1 MLENFNVTRVK
12 TGSTRRRRHKKIL
25 EMTKGHQGVRHS
37 LYRRAHESMIHALQY
52 SYNHR
57 KKKKSDMR
65 RLWNIRIN
73 AAARSHGISY
83 SNLIHGLQLAGVDIN
98 RKMLSELAVSR
109 PEIFE
114 QIVDKVRENSSEP
127 VD

>member
-1 MLENFNVTRVK
+1 MTRVK
-12 TGSTRRRRHKKIL
+12 TGSTRRRRHEKVL

-73 AAARSHGISY
+73 AAARSHGMSY
-83 SNLIHGLQLAGVDIN
+83 SSFIYGLQTIGSDIN
-98 RKMLSELAVSR
+98 RKMLSELAVNR
-109 PEIFE
+109 PHIFE
-114 QIVDKVRENSSEP
+114 QIVDQVKESSS
-127 VD
+127 VAAG

>member
-1 MLENFNVTRVK
+1 MTRVR

-83 SNLIHGLQLAGVDIN
+83 SNLMYGLQTAGADIN

-114 QIVDKVRENSSEP
+114 QIVNQVKESSSEAAN
-127 VD
+127 

>member
-1 MLENFNVTRVK
+1 MTRVK
-12 TGSTRRRRHKKIL
+12 TGSTRRRRHKKVL
-25 EMTKGHQGVRHS
+25 GMTKGHQGVRHS

-73 AAARSHGISY
+73 AAARSHGMSY
-83 SNLIHGLQLAGVDIN
+83 SSFIYGLQTIGSDIN
-98 RKMLSELAVSR
+98 RKMLSELAVNR
-109 PEIFE
+109 PHIFE
-114 QIVDKVRENSSEP
+114 QIVDQVKESSS
-127 VD
+127 VAAG

>member
-1 MLENFNVTRVK
+1 
-12 TGSTRRRRHKKIL
+12 
-25 EMTKGHQGVRHS
+25 MTKGHQGVRHS

-73 AAARSHGISY
+73 AAARSHGMSY
-83 SNLIHGLQLAGVDIN
+83 SSFIYGLQTIGSDIN
-98 RKMLSELAVSR
+98 RKMLSELAVNR
-109 PEIFE
+109 PHIFE
-114 QIVDKVRENSSEP
+114 QIVDQVKESSS
-127 VD
+127 VAAG

>member
-1 MLENFNVTRVK
+1 MTRVK
-12 TGSTRRRRHKKIL
+12 TGSTRRRRHKKVL
-25 EMTKGHQGVRHS
+25 GMTKGHQGVRHS

-73 AAARSHGISY
+73 AAARSHGMSY
-83 SNLIHGLQLAGVDIN
+83 SSFIYGLQTIGSDIN
-98 RKMLSELAVSR
+98 RKMLSGLAVNR
-109 PEIFE
+109 PHIFE
-114 QIVDKVRENSSEP
+114 QIVDQVKESSS
-127 VD
+127 VAAG

>member
-1 MLENFNVTRVK
+1 MTRVK
-12 TGSTRRRRHKKIL
+12 TGSTRRRRHKKVL
-25 EMTKGHQGVRHS
+25 EMTKGHQGGRHS

-73 AAARSHGISY
+73 AAARSHGMSY
-83 SNLIHGLQLAGVDIN
+83 SSFIYGLQTIGSDIN
-98 RKMLSELAVSR
+98 RKMLSELAVNR
-109 PEIFE
+109 PHIFE
-114 QIVDKVRENSSEP
+114 QIVDQVKESSS
-127 VD
+127 VAAG

>member
-1 MLENFNVTRVK
+1 MTRVR
-12 TGSTRRRRHKKIL
+12 TGSTRLRRHKKVL
-25 EMTKGHQGVRHS
+25 EMTKGHQGVSHS
-37 LYRRAHESMIHALQY
+37 LYRRAHESMMHALQY

-83 SNLIHGLQLAGVDIN
+83 SNLIYGLQTTGADIN

-109 PEIFE
+109 PNIFE
-114 QIVDKVRENSSEP
+114 QIVGQVKERSSGAA
-127 VD
+127 D

>member
-1 MLENFNVTRVK
+1 VTRVK
-12 TGSTRRRRHKKIL
+12 TGSTRRRRHKKVL
-25 EMTKGHQGVRHS
+25 GMTKGHQGVRHS

-73 AAARSHGISY
+73 AAARSHGMSY
-83 SNLIHGLQLAGVDIN
+83 SSFIYGLQTIGSDIN
-98 RKMLSELAVSR
+98 RKMLSELAVNR
-109 PEIFE
+109 PHIFE
-114 QIVDKVRENSSEP
+114 QIVDQVKESSS
-127 VD
+127 VAAG

>member
-1 MLENFNVTRVK
+1 MTRVK
-12 TGSTRRRRHKKIL
+12 TGSTRRRRHKKVL
-25 EMTKGHQGVRHS
+25 GMPKGHQGVRHS

-73 AAARSHGISY
+73 AAARSHGMSY
-83 SNLIHGLQLAGVDIN
+83 SSFIYGLQTIGSDIN
-98 RKMLSELAVSR
+98 RKMLSELAVNR
-109 PEIFE
+109 PHIFE
-114 QIVDKVRENSSEP
+114 QIVDQVKESSS
-127 VD
+127 VAAG

>member
-1 MLENFNVTRVK
+1 MTRVK
-12 TGSTRRRRHKKIL
+12 TGSTRRRRHKKVL

-73 AAARSHGISY
+73 AAARSHGMSY
-83 SNLIHGLQLAGVDIN
+83 SSFISGLQTIGSDIN
-98 RKMLSELAVSR
+98 RKMLSELAVNR
-109 PEIFE
+109 PNIFE
-114 QIVDKVRENSSEP
+114 QIVDQVKESSS
-127 VD
+127 VAAG

>member
-1 MLENFNVTRVK
+1 MTRVK
-12 TGSTRRRRHKKIL
+12 TGSTRRRRHKKVL

-73 AAARSHGISY
+73 AAARSHGMSY
-83 SNLIHGLQLAGVDIN
+83 SSFIYGLQTIGSDIN
-98 RKMLSELAVSR
+98 RKMLSELAVNR
-109 PEIFE
+109 PHIFE
-114 QIVDKVRENSSEP
+114 QIVDQVKESSS
-127 VD
+127 VAAG